1 MSLLT
6 LAGRMWYNDKWVTPA
21 QANPGF
27 VCGKPA
33 GNVHVTLGIG
43 RYGFSGAKF
52 EFMSIS
58 RPAKPKKGLKYS
70 NLMVEECA
78 KQGTGMK
85 PVCDYPGYCRNDAKS
100 LYLGQ
105 YYHMSYRPYRNINS
119 WFPSGWRGIAN
130 LFNNKCTYYAY
141 NNNAMCD
148 VNGGP
153 CSPKPAP
160 RSLRRALLNA
170 TGQSRVTLSLW

>member
-33 GNVHVTLGIG
+33 GNVHVTLGNG

-58 RPAKPKKGLKYS
+58 RPAKPKKG
-70 NLMVEECA
+70 
-78 KQGTGMK
+78 
-85 PVCDYPGYCRNDAKS
+85 
-100 LYLGQ
+100 
-105 YYHMSYRPYRNINS
+105 
-119 WFPSGWRGIAN
+119 PSPSAPSAP
-130 LFNNKCTYYAY
+130 F
-141 NNNAMCD
+141 
-148 VNGGP
+148 
-153 CSPKPAP
+153 PAP
-160 RSLRRALLNA
+160 GLLLRAR
-170 TGQSRVTLSLW
+170 TR